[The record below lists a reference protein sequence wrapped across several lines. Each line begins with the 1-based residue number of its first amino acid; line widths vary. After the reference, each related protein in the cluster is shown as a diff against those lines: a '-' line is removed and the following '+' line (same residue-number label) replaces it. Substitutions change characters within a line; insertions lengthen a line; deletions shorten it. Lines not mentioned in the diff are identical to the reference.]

1 MKATFEFKGDKAFL
15 RRIEQMQKKSPI
27 KAWAAIRNGVEA
39 GVNHGKSIAPVAPV
53 NGGNL
58 KANISRRYQQ
68 PTAYMISGAS
78 YSGFVNFGTRFQN
91 ANPYFDRMMEF
102 TKSAILKDFRG
113 VLKA

>member
-1 MKATFEFKGDKAFL
+1 MSSKLVLKGDKRFIKAL
-15 RRIEQMQKKSPI
+15 ENIQKKSPT
-27 KAWAAIRNGVEA
+27 KTWTAIRNGVEA
-39 GVNHGKSIAPVAPV
+39 GVNHGKSIAPVAPI

-58 KANISRRYQQ
+58 KANITRRYQK

-113 VLKA
+113 VLKV